1 MATRELAMADLFGK
15 RHLRPRGASVS
26 GGSDLI
32 DIAGA
37 ARSETDKAIL
47 FDDGTQTVWLPKS
60 QVEDNEDGTY
70 AMPEWLAKEKGLI

>member
-1 MATRELAMADLFGK
+1 MADLFGK
-15 RHLRPRGASVS
+15 RRLRPRGAAVS

-32 DIAGA
+32 DIAGLV
-37 ARSETDKAIL
+37 RSETDKAIL

-60 QVEDNEDGTY
+60 KVEDNEDGTY